1 MKKFVIHLP
10 EQRER
15 LKSLTYEMNRFYLDY
30 TICPGVKMNPGW
42 KGISES
48 FKRIIRENINEDQI
62 LIFEDDVKFTS
73 DKSIIKF
80 FDAIKELPD
89 NWDILLGG
97 SYWYEEEVNL
107 GNLIKVKD
115 FCSLHC
121 VLIRKSAYEVFLS
134 HHDKARADLDR
145 YLGELSSEGKLNVY
159 LCNPMIAVQ
168 YNGFSFNRN
177 KPVNYDN
184 LLRKFNILR

>member
-15 LKSLTYEMNRFYLDY
+15 LKTLTYEMNRFYLDY
-30 TICPGVKMNPGW
+30 TICPGVKMDVGS

-48 FKRIIRENINEDQI
+48 FKRVIRDNINEEKI

-73 DKSIIKF
+73 DKSLVRF
-80 FDAIKELPD
+80 FECMESLPD

-97 SYWYEEEVNL
+97 SYWYEEEVKL

-121 VLIRKSAYEVFLS
+121 VLIRKSAYEAFLS
-134 HHDKARADLDR
+134 HSGQVKDIDR
-145 YLGELSSEGKLNVY
+145 YLGKLSCEGKLNVY
-159 LCNPMIAVQ
+159 LCDPMIAVQ

-177 KPVNYDN
+177 NTVNYDS

>member
-10 EQRER
+10 EQKER
-15 LKSLTYEMNRFYLDY
+15 LRTLTYEMNRFFIDY
-30 TICPGVKMNPGW
+30 TISPGIKLDKGW

-48 FKRIIRENINEDQI
+48 FKKVISDNLNEDKI

-73 DKSIIKF
+73 DKSIVKF
-80 FDAIKELPD
+80 NECIDSLPE

-97 SYWYEEEVNL
+97 SYWYEEELKL

-121 VLIRKSAYEVFLS
+121 VLVRNTAYKHFLS
-134 HHDKARADLDR
+134 HNGDIKDIDR
-145 YLGELSSEGKLNVY
+145 HLGNLSKEGVINVY
-159 LCNPMIAVQ
+159 LCDPMIAVQ
-168 YNGFSFNRN
+168 YNGFSNNRE
-177 KPVNYDN
+177 KVVNYDS
-184 LLRKFNILR
+184 LLKQYNVMK